1 MHAENPTPGRF
12 FLLGMQKSGTTWLQT
27 LLDSH
32 PAIICRNE
40 GGFQQFASALARA
53 IGEYDGF
60 VEARADVFGKEGYP
74 HMTPREVRALYR
86 TFLDGRMLPDRATKP
101 GLRWVGDKDPN
112 HGQEVRLLLDVLPE
126 ARFVQIIRD
135 GRDQAVSSWH
145 HLHRI
150 HGQRAALRFPEFGGF
165 ALRLAADWAM
175 GIRSIRT
182 ELAAAGAPYCEV
194 RYEDLLAEPR
204 GSLRRVLAFFEVA
217 SDEETISACLSSA
230 DFERLSGRRPGQED
244 RASFF
249 RKGVAG
255 DWRSLMDDRLSAE
268 YVRRTG
274 GLMAELG
281 YA

>member
-1 MHAENPTPGRF
+1 MHADHETPGRF

-40 GGFQQFASALARA
+40 GGFQQFATALARS

-60 VEARADVFGKEGYP
+60 VEARADVFGKGGYP

-86 TFLDGRMLPDRATKP
+86 TFLDGRMLRDLGSRPAV
-101 GLRWVGDKDPN
+101 RWVGDKDPN
-112 HGQEVRLLLDVLPE
+112 HGQEVRLLLAALPE
-126 ARFVQIIRD
+126 ARFVQIVRD

-145 HLHRI
+145 HVHRI
-150 HGQRAALRFPEFGGF
+150 HGERAASRFPEFGSF
-165 ALRLAADWAM
+165 ALRLAGEWAK

-182 ELAAAGAPYCEV
+182 ELAAVGAPYCEV

-204 GSLRRVLAFFEVA
+204 RSLRRVLNFFEVA
-217 SDEETISACLSSA
+217 ADDDTISACLSAA
-230 DFERLSGRRPGQED
+230 DFERLSGRPRGEED
-244 RASFF
+244 RTSFF
-249 RKGVAG
+249 RKGIAG
-255 DWRSLMDDRLSAE
+255 DWRSLMDDRLAVE

-274 GLMAELG
+274 GLMSELG